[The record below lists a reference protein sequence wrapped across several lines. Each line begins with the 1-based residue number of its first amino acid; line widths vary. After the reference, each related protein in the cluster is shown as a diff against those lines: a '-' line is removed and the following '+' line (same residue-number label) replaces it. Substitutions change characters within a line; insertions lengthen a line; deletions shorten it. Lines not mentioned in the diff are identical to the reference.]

1 MSVYGKCMAVKTITI
16 ELDAYERLRSF
27 KSGPGESFSQVIR
40 RLGPRES
47 GATAGE
53 ILRRAEERARLGR
66 GPTLQELDRVDDL
79 RRKKTRSRD
88 HWRE

>member
-1 MSVYGKCMAVKTITI
+1 MYGKCMAVKTITI
-16 ELDAYERLRSF
+16 ELDAYERLKSF
-27 KSGPGESFSQVIR
+27 KSGPAESFSQVIR

-53 ILRRAEERARLGR
+53 ILRRAEERARTGR
-66 GPTLQELDRVDDL
+66 GPSLQELERVEDL

-88 HWRE
+88 HWRG

>member
-1 MSVYGKCMAVKTITI
+1 MYDKCMAVKTITI
-16 ELDAYERLRSF
+16 ELDAYERLKSF

-47 GATAGE
+47 GSTAAE
-53 ILRRAEERARLGR
+53 VLRRAEERARTGR
-66 GPTLQELDRVDDL
+66 GPSLQELERVEEE
-79 RRKKTRSRD
+79 RKKKTRSQD

>member
-1 MSVYGKCMAVKTITI
+1 MAVKTITI
-16 ELDAYERLRSF
+16 ELDAYERLKSF
-27 KSGPGESFSQVIR
+27 KSGPAESFSQVIR

-53 ILRRAEERARLGR
+53 ILRRAEERARIGR
-66 GPTLQELDRVDDL
+66 GPSLQELDRVEDL
-79 RRKKTRSRD
+79 RRKKMRSTD

>member
-1 MSVYGKCMAVKTITI
+1 MAVKTITI

-27 KSGPGESFSQVIR
+27 KSGPMESFSQVIR

-53 ILRRAEERARLGR
+53 ILRRAEERARIGR
-66 GPTLQELDRVDDL
+66 GPSLQELDRLEDL
-79 RRKKTRSRD
+79 RRKKRRSKD

>member
-1 MSVYGKCMAVKTITI
+1 VYGKCMAVKTITI
-16 ELDAYERLRSF
+16 ELDAYERLKSF
-27 KSGPGESFSQVIR
+27 KAGPGESFSQVIR

-53 ILRRAEERARLGR
+53 ILRRAEERARIGR
-66 GPTLQELDRVDDL
+66 GPSLQELDRVEDL
-79 RRKKTRSRD
+79 RRKKMHSKD

>member
-27 KSGPGESFSQVIR
+27 KAGPGESFSQVIR

-53 ILRRAEERARLGR
+53 ILRRAEERARVGR
-66 GPTLQELDRVDDL
+66 GPTLQELDRVADL
-79 RRKKTRSRD
+79 REKKKRSKD

>member
-1 MSVYGKCMAVKTITI
+1 MAVKTITI
-16 ELDAYERLRSF
+16 ELDAYERLKSF
-27 KSGPGESFSQVIR
+27 KAGPEESFSQVIR

-53 ILRRAEERARLGR
+53 ILRRAEERARAGR
-66 GPTLQELDRVDDL
+66 GPTLQELDRIEDL
-79 RRKKTRSRD
+79 QRKKIRSKD

>member
-1 MSVYGKCMAVKTITI
+1 MYGECMAVKTITI

-27 KSGPGESFSQVIR
+27 KSEPGESFSQVIR

-53 ILRRAEERARLGR
+53 ILRRAEERARTGR
-66 GPTLQELDRVDDL
+66 GPSLQELDRVEDL
-79 RRKKTRSRD
+79 RRRKTRSRD

>member
-1 MSVYGKCMAVKTITI
+1 MYGKCMAVKTITI
-16 ELDAYERLRSF
+16 ELDAYERLKSF
-27 KSGPGESFSQVIR
+27 KAGPGESFSQVIR

-53 ILRRAEERARLGR
+53 ILRRAEERARAGR
-66 GPTLQELDRVDDL
+66 GPTLQELDRVEDL
-79 RRKKTRSRD
+79 RRRKAPSKD

>member
-1 MSVYGKCMAVKTITI
+1 MYGKCMAVKTITI

-27 KSGPGESFSQVIR
+27 KSEPGESFSQVIR

-53 ILRRAEERARLGR
+53 ILRRAEERARTGR
-66 GPTLQELDRVDDL
+66 GPSLQELDRVEDL
-79 RRKKTRSRD
+79 RRRKTRSRD

>member
-1 MSVYGKCMAVKTITI
+1 MAVKTITI

-27 KSGPGESFSQVIR
+27 KAGPGESFSQVIR

-53 ILRRAEERARLGR
+53 ILRRAEERARAGR
-66 GPTLQELDRVDDL
+66 APSLQELDRVEDL
-79 RRKKTRSRD
+79 RIQKKRSKD

>member
-1 MSVYGKCMAVKTITI
+1 MYGKCMAVKTITI

-53 ILRRAEERARLGR
+53 ILRRAEERARTAR
-66 GPTLQELDRVDDL
+66 GPSLQELDRVEDL
-79 RRKKTRSRD
+79 RRKKARSKD

>member
-1 MSVYGKCMAVKTITI
+1 MAVKTITI
-16 ELDAYERLRSF
+16 ELDAYERLKSF

-53 ILRRAEERARLGR
+53 ILRRTEERARAGR
-66 GPTLQELDRVDDL
+66 GLTLQELDRVEDL
-79 RRKKTRSRD
+79 QKKKTRSKD

>member
-1 MSVYGKCMAVKTITI
+1 MAVKTITI
-16 ELDAYERLRSF
+16 ELDAYERL
-27 KSGPGESFSQVIR
+27 KSYKAGPRESFSQVIR

-53 ILRRAEERARLGR
+53 ILRRAEERARAGR
-66 GPTLQELDRVDDL
+66 GPTLQELDRVAEL
-79 RRKKTRSRD
+79 REKKKRSKD

>member
-1 MSVYGKCMAVKTITI
+1 MYGKCMAVKTITI

-53 ILRRAEERARLGR
+53 ILRRAEERARTAR
-66 GPTLQELDRVDDL
+66 GPSLQELDRVEDL
-79 RRKKTRSRD
+79 RRKKDRSKD

>member
-1 MSVYGKCMAVKTITI
+1 MAVKTITI

-27 KSGPGESFSQVIR
+27 KAGPGESFSQVIR

-53 ILRRAEERARLGR
+53 ILRRAEERARAGR
-66 GPTLQELDRVDDL
+66 TPSLQELDRVEDL
-79 RRKKTRSRD
+79 RIQKKRSKD